1 MNISILILIIITPI
15 SKIDIHWLIY
25 YPTGYYSLG
34 AKGLQLNINIQ
45 TQLYNQGDQYHILR
59 A

>member
-34 AKGLQLNINIQ
+34 AKGLQLNINNL
-45 TQLYNQGDQYHILR
+45 TQLYNQGV
-59 A
+59 